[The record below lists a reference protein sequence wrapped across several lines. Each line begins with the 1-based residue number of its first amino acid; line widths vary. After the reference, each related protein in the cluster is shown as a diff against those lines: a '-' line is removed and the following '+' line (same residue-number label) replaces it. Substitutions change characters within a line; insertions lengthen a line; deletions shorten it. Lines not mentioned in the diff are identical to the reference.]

1 MQQSKCVEASEKFS
15 VTCKNKTYWVRTPF
29 YSRESWACGVI
40 KVMYM
45 LIKYQEANLF
55 TKTLGRHKFE
65 ELRVGVVIVWNLLHI
80 MNYFVL

>member
-1 MQQSKCVEASEKFS
+1 L
-15 VTCKNKTYWVRTPF
+15 
-29 YSRESWACGVI
+29 RESWARGVI

-55 TKTLGRHKFE
+55 TKTLGRHKYV
-65 ELRVGVVIVWNLLHI
+65 ELRVGVVIVWNLLHK